1 MDQNHDHDEQPRH
14 RGVLI
19 GMCIVFSILL
29 WFFSSMGETY
39 TRRIDLV
46 SSVENISG
54 EEAFLRLPPS
64 SVTAQ
69 VKGEGL
75 QLMQLYYNPPR
86 IVIDASGEVVN
97 FRDAVMRQL
106 PPGVNLEQVIP
117 GEFALSKETRITK
130 KVPVLPRTSISWPST
145 HDLIQP
151 PRVFP
156 DSVEVSGAKS
166 IVESLTGWPT
176 VAFEEDDLKDTLN
189 VSLLLADSLEGLIQL
204 ERNDVEFTAIVEEF
218 TEGSRELD
226 IMVTE
231 VPSNQSSVSL
241 DPPVVEVLFRVPLS
255 HYQQA
260 MKARDFFA
268 LIPYDKLRDDTTGF
282 VVPNIELPQGILF
295 MDMYLNPPEIRYY
308 DLLIDE

>member
-1 MDQNHDHDEQPRH
+1 
-14 RGVLI
+14 
-19 GMCIVFSILL
+19 
-29 WFFSSMGETY
+29 MGETY
-39 TRRIDLV
+39 TRRIELV
-46 SSVENISG
+46 SAVENISN
-54 EEAFLRLPPS
+54 EEAFLRLPPT

-117 GEFALSKETRITK
+117 GEFALSKEARITK

-156 DSVEVSGAKS
+156 DSVEVSGAKT
-166 IVESLTGWPT
+166 ILESLTGWPT
-176 VAFEEDDLKDTLN
+176 LPYEEDDLKDTLS
-189 VSLLLADSLEGLIQL
+189 VSIPLADSLSGLVQL
-204 ERNDVEFTAIVEEF
+204 ERDDVEFTAIVEEF

-231 VPSNQSSVSL
+231 VPSNQSSVAL

-295 MDMYLNPPEIRYY
+295 MDVYLNPPEIRYY